1 MQIINPEGW
10 PRPRGYSNGILAEG
24 KTLYVGGQIGWD
36 ENEQFHSDD
45 FIEQMAQALKNTVA
59 ILEAGGARPEHIVRM
74 TWYITDR
81 EEYLKRLKEMGQV
94 YRDIIG
100 RHFPVMAMVQV
111 VALMEERAK
120 VEVETTAVIPNPT
133 S

>member
-1 MQIINPEGW
+1 MQIVLPEGW

-81 EEYLKRLKEMGQV
+81 DEYLARLKEMGQV

-111 VALMEERAK
+111 AGLMEARAK
-120 VEVETTAVIPNPT
+120 VEVETTAVIPHQT

>member
-1 MQIINPEGW
+1 MQTILPEGW

-36 ENEQFHSDD
+36 EHEQFHTDD

-59 ILEAGGARPEHIVRM
+59 ILEAGGAKPEHIVRM

-81 EEYLKRLKEMGQV
+81 DEYLARLKEMGQI

-111 VALMEERAK
+111 AGLMEARAK
-120 VEVETTAVIPNPT
+120 VEVETTAVIP
-133 S
+133 SMSS

>member
-1 MQIINPEGW
+1 MQFINPEGW

-45 FIEQMAQALKNTVA
+45 FIEQIAQALKNTVA
-59 ILEAGGARPEHIVRM
+59 ILDAGGARPEHIVRM

-81 EEYLKRLKEMGQV
+81 DEYLSRLKEMGEV
-94 YRDIIG
+94 YRQIIG

-111 VALMEERAK
+111 AGLMEARAK
-120 VEVETTAVIPNPT
+120 VEVETTAVIPN

>member
-10 PRPRGYSNGILAEG
+10 PRPRGYSNGILADG

-81 EEYLKRLKEMGQV
+81 DEYLARLKEMGQV

-111 VALMEERAK
+111 AGLMETRAL
-120 VEVETTAVIPNPT
+120 VEVETTAVIPNQD
-133 S
+133 

>member
-10 PRPRGYSNGILAEG
+10 SRPRGYSNGILAEG

-45 FIEQMAQALKNTVA
+45 FIEQMAQALKNTIA

-120 VEVETTAVIPNPT
+120 VEVETTAVIPYD
-133 S
+133 

>member
-59 ILEAGGARPEHIVRM
+59 ILEAGGAKPEHIVRM

-120 VEVETTAVIPNPT
+120 VEVETTAVIPN

>member
-1 MQIINPEGW
+1 MQMILPKGW

-36 ENEQFHSDD
+36 EHEQFHTDD

-59 ILEAGGARPEHIVRM
+59 ILDAGGARPEHIVRM

-81 EEYLKRLKEMGQV
+81 DEYLTRLKEMGQI

-111 VALMEERAK
+111 AGLMETRAR
-120 VEVETTAVIPNPT
+120 VEVETTAVIPYK
-133 S
+133 